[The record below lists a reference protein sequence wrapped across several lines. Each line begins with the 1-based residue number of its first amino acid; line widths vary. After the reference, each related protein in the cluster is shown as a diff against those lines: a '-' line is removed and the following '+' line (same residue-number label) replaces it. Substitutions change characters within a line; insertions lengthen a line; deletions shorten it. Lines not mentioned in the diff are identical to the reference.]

1 MFLLVFLNDDYLKC
15 GYSNPRN
22 GVVGCVTEDD
32 VYPEKLK
39 YVKAYAYQMLTSY
52 GTIKE
57 QFDILQ
63 HLGFTV
69 PRHGSLPVNVTI
81 ENTLKAIVEEDTP
94 YLKDG
99 LVISTEDYTNENV
112 FLPKKMVAFKVN
124 SEGIP
129 CEVIGIEWTTSKN
142 RLIKPVV
149 LIEPTVI
156 DMTTVSRVTGLNYRN
171 IYTKGIGET
180 AIVKVR
186 KAGQVIPE
194 IVEVVQKGL
203 LNIPKTCPAC
213 GCNTMIEEVE
223 LVCSNAYWTGASIK
237 TVESFI
243 KNCGIENVS
252 EASLRNWGIFSFDIL
267 LSWKPDTNY
276 KSQTKFYYDLI
287 EKVFHQDVTT
297 IMRNFSFNGFGQTLF
312 NKVYEYT
319 CSSDLSKMNKLF
331 NSIHLEVWS
340 LPEGVGVRTI
350 EKASDDWKTNWEVL
364 YEIRDDP
371 RYVEPQ
377 QVAKKEVGTTL
388 AGKTFLFTGTLS
400 QKREYFEKIV
410 EENGGKIASSVS
422 KNLDYLV
429 VGTDAGSKLD
439 KAQKLGT
446 VKILDEQGF
455 TRLL

>member
-1 MFLLVFLNDDYLKC
+1 
-15 GYSNPRN
+15 
-22 GVVGCVTEDD
+22 
-32 VYPEKLK
+32 
-39 YVKAYAYQMLTSY
+39 
-52 GTIKE
+52 
-57 QFDILQ
+57 
-63 HLGFTV
+63 
-69 PRHGSLPVNVTI
+69 
-81 ENTLKAIVEEDTP
+81 
-94 YLKDG
+94 
-99 LVISTEDYTNENV
+99 
-112 FLPKKMVAFKVN
+112 
-124 SEGIP
+124 
-129 CEVIGIEWTTSKN
+129 
-142 RLIKPVV
+142 V

-223 LVCSNAYWTGASIK
+223 LVCSNAYCTGASIK

-364 YEIRDDP
+364 YEIRDDE
-371 RYVEPQ
+371 RYVVPQ
-377 QVAKKEVGTTL
+377 PKEKKVMSSNSL
-388 AGKTFLFTGTLS
+388 AGKSFLFTGKLS
-400 QKREYFEKIV
+400 DTRENFEQIV
-410 EENGGKIASSVS
+410 KDNGGLIASSVS

-429 VGTDAGSKLD
+429 VGEKAGSKLD